1 MVSDACLPQPMRST
15 NFRSGPAE
23 AGDFRLR
30 LISAADQN
38 EGRGGYFS

>member
-1 MVSDACLPQPMRST
+1 MVSMPALPQPTRST
-15 NFRSGPAE
+15 NFSFGPAE
-23 AGDFRLR
+23 AGGFRLR